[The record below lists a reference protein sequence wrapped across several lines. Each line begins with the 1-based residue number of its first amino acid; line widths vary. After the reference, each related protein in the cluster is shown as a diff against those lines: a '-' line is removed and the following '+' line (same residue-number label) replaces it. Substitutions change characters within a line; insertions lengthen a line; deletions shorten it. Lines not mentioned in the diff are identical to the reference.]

1 MFPLPQASST
11 VVKQDL
17 EKKKTD
23 KAVGVC
29 WENYTQAR
37 SLRDK
42 WTKMEEKKLSTGF
55 ETFILKHFLM
65 GPNDIS
71 SHFLSC
77 PVYGGPSYEK
87 IRGLKPDALL
97 TL

>member
-1 MFPLPQASST
+1 
-11 VVKQDL
+11 
-17 EKKKTD
+17 
-23 KAVGVC
+23 
-29 WENYTQAR
+29 
-37 SLRDK
+37 
-42 WTKMEEKKLSTGF
+42 MEEKKLSTGF
-55 ETFILKHFLM
+55 ETFILKHSLM

-71 SHFLSC
+71 NHFLSC